1 MDDGVDGPASSGEQ
15 VALIHVVIS
24 CEESAYNPNASEI
37 DIILCRRVLGM
48 DSTPENLPIAKNM
61 KPKKLSNMEPSSDK
75 KSPMLGMTSPKMKA
89 RTCWL
94 QSADVSVDIDTS
106 ENLPR

>member
-1 MDDGVDGPASSGEQ
+1 
-15 VALIHVVIS
+15 
-24 CEESAYNPNASEI
+24 
-37 DIILCRRVLGM
+37 
-48 DSTPENLPIAKNM
+48 
-61 KPKKLSNMEPSSDK
+61 
-75 KSPMLGMTSPKMKA
+75 MLGMTSPKMKA